1 MKISEVALKYKTEM
15 PVEDM
20 PKIECPEDVIILL
33 RSVWDED
40 TIQLREEFVVILLNN
55 AKKCLGWSRV
65 SIGGASCTIVD
76 IATIFQIALLGNAN
90 SIILAHNHPSGSLKP
105 STADIQLTNRIKKAG
120 QLLGITVDDH
130 IILSEHKHYSFRRN
144 RLV

>member
-1 MKISEVALKYKTEM
+1 MKIAEVALKYKTQI

-20 PKIECPEDVIILL
+20 PKIECPDDAIILL
-33 RSVWDED
+33 RSVWDQD
-40 TIQLREEFVVILLNN
+40 TIQLREEFIIILLNN
-55 AKKCLGWSRV
+55 SKKCLGLSRV

-76 IATIFQIALLGNAN
+76 IATIFQIAILGNAK
-90 SIILAHNHPSGSLKP
+90 SLILAHNHPSGSLKP
-105 STADIQLTNRIKKAG
+105 STADIQLTNQVKKSG

-130 IILSEHKHYSFRRN
+130 IILSENEHYSFRMN